1 MHFGPPCDNTP
12 SLLTSGHAVE
22 PRGSTTVTGLNQ
34 SMDTP
39 VRFVQV
45 GSPGYGQL
53 EPHRLARF
61 ARPGTPADAGA
72 RDELET
78 PAALV
83 LGAGTRS
90 RGGSGSG
97 SETSTRSTSPGPLG
111 RTSRTPIGP
120 VACRN
125 ALVTSSL
132 TSSAAMSASASS
144 SQSRNWPRTAERAA
158 RTAPGPRGTS
168 TRRSRLRCRS
178 SRSHPGPASTP
189 MSDFMGLMGT
199 YPISRARYRPQG
211 RTVARTAYA
220 KPDTLPDMRDCDF
233 NAPRCRGGRCPR
245 GAGVEGGATAPAGR
259 SRRQLARPS
268 ACPGV
273 AGRQP
278 ARHAL
283 VSTVGDAS
291 SARRGAEHRQPPGSP
306 AVSTAGGGLSGPGC
320 RAARASRVR
329 RGRPG
334 RARRPSRC
342 RRG

>member
-61 ARPGTPADAGA
+61 ARPGAPADAGA

-111 RTSRTPIGP
+111 RTSLTPIGP

-144 SQSRNWPRTAERAA
+144 SQSRNWPRTAERAV
-158 RTAPGPRGTS
+158 RTAPGSAGNVHSTQSPSVSIKPITSRASQHTHVRFHGVNGHIPDISGPVPSPRAHCGTNGVRQARHAPRHAGLRLQRAPVPRGS
-168 TRRSRLRCRS
+168 MS
-178 SRSHPGPASTP
+178 SG
-189 MSDFMGLMGT
+189 
-199 YPISRARYRPQG
+199 
-211 RTVARTAYA
+211 
-220 KPDTLPDMRDCDF
+220 
-233 NAPRCRGGRCPR
+233 CRGG
-245 GAGVEGGATAPAGR
+245 GSGDGSGGPEPSPTGEAFSMPGR
-259 SRRQLARPS
+259 RRQ
-268 ACPGV
+268 
-273 AGRQP
+273 
-278 ARHAL
+278 
-283 VSTVGDAS
+283 TTS
-291 SARRGAEHRQPPGSP
+291 SARPRIDSWRRLFSPPGRRAP
-306 AVSTAGGGLSGPGC
+306 TTAWQPRRVDSGGGLSGPGC
-320 RAARASRVR
+320 RAVRASRVR